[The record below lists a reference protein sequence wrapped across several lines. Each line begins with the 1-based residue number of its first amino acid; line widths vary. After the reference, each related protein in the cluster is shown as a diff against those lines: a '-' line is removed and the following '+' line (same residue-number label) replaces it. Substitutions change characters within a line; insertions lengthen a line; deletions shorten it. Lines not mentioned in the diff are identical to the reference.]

1 MGILSLVLKNW
12 QLVVICVLVALLSVL
27 SLYIKSLKKDIEV
40 TESEKN
46 VLKVELQVSQASVK
60 SLQVA
65 MNEQNAAVEKFKAD
79 AELREKNNKIIIQ
92 RAKNEAERNAKRA
105 SDFMN
110 RKPDPNQPICK
121 SADDLINEAIRNAKT
136 K

>member
-1 MGILSLVLKNW
+1 MNNKALVVMILLAIVSCGLYYRIGMVQDKLALAEREKLVL
-12 QLVVICVLVALLSVL
+12 
-27 SLYIKSLKKDIEV
+27 E
-40 TESEKN
+40 EKIAI
-46 VLKVELQVSQASVK
+46 SQASVK
-60 SLQVA
+60 SLQLA
-65 MNEQNAAVEKFKAD
+65 INEQNAAVEKFKND
-79 AELREKNNKIIIQ
+79 AAEREKNNQILINK
-92 RAKNEAERNAKRA
+92 AKNEAERNAKRA